1 MLLFLVLALLLV
13 PIPAASEDGVFAHQ
27 LSFEDLDG
35 ETVTMASLLE
45 EGPVIVDFWAT
56 WCGPC
61 KRAMPAWAK
70 VADQYAEQGV
80 RLVPVSWDHERM
92 YPRITKW
99 FEDQEFEFTSLVDPD
114 KAAGR
119 ALGVVSLPTTFLIA
133 SDGRVVFSHAGY
145 AQGDERLLESELRKL
160 LQLGDE

>member
-1 MLLFLVLALLLV
+1 MLLFVALALLLLPTSV
-13 PIPAASEDGVFAHQ
+13 TAEDGVFAHQ

-70 VADQYAEQGV
+70 VAEQYA
-80 RLVPVSWDHERM
+80 
-92 YPRITKW
+92 
-99 FEDQEFEFTSLVDPD
+99 
-114 KAAGR
+114 
-119 ALGVVSLPTTFLIA
+119 
-133 SDGRVVFSHAGY
+133 
-145 AQGDERLLESELRKL
+145 
-160 LQLGDE
+160 